1 MMQVK
6 NHLWV
11 FVNCLIENPTF
22 DSQTK
27 ETMTLQSK
35 SFGSKCE
42 MSEKFYNQSLKVGIV
57 EAVLSWAKHKEMVS
71 LCSSRST
78 DMCAGAN
85 GQKVFV
91 EKNVEAEGHS
101 QVRGCQRC
109 RNEEQSPVHVDFD
122 RGCVLV
128 RARICTACLG
138 DSAKALAVSGLGV
151 VGRDHYGVFPLK
163 GKVLN
168 VREATH
174 KQILENP
181 EINNVIKILG
191 LQYKKKYDTDEDMK
205 TLRYG
210 KVMVMAD
217 QDQDG
222 SHIKGLFVNFIHHNW
237 PSLIRRGFVEEFIT
251 PIVKATKNKQEVS
264 FFSLPEYVQ
273 WKQNTPNWQSWRVK
287 YYKGVW
293 LCNIRAHAHTQVWVR
308 RLPRRQKSIFRQW
321 RVIASSSA
329 IRAPMTMLLL
339 SWRFRKRKLRSEKT
353 G

>member
-1 MMQVK
+1 MCTV
-6 NHLWV
+6 
-11 FVNCLIENPTF
+11 
-22 DSQTK
+22 
-27 ETMTLQSK
+27 
-35 SFGSKCE
+35 
-42 MSEKFYNQSLKVGIV
+42 
-57 EAVLSWAKHKEMVS
+57 
-71 LCSSRST
+71 CS
-78 DMCAGAN
+78 
-85 GQKVFV
+85 
-91 EKNVEAEGHS
+91 
-101 QVRGCQRC
+101 
-109 RNEEQSPVHVDFD
+109 
-122 RGCVLV
+122 
-128 RARICTACLG
+128 G

-205 TLRYG
+205 SLRYG